1 MASSRHF
8 TYLAGALLCVM
19 LSIAPALAGG
29 GGPCGTG
36 SGHPVPEPAA
46 LALLAV
52 GVAGI
57 LALRRRINRN
67 K

>member
-1 MASSRHF
+1 MGACRYF
-8 TYLAGALLCVM
+8 AYFAAALLCVM
-19 LSIAPALAGG
+19 LSVAPALAGG

-46 LALLAV
+46 LALLGV

-57 LALRRRINRN
+57 LALRKRVRRN